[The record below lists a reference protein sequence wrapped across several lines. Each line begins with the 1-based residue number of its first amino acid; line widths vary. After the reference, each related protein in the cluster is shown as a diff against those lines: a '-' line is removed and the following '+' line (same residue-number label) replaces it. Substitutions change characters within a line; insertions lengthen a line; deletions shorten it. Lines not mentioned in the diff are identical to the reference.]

1 MIIYD
6 KVKRFDSETGEPI
19 ERWVQKEV
27 RCDYTGKALDYNDFG
42 PESFCTY
49 QLCYGDH
56 DPCFGS
62 SGDEYQLSKDF
73 KIDIHAFMSQEYH
86 FYSGG
91 GADTK
96 DQYAEWQMM
105 EEAMKDCR
113 NPKSE
118 WYRCYTFDAICRV
131 ARCRTARKLVDD
143 KAITPEQFEVR

>member
-6 KVKRFDSETGEPI
+6 KVKRFNSETGEPV

-27 RCDYTGKALDYNDFG
+27 RCDYTGKVLDYNDFG

-49 QLCYGDH
+49 QLSYGDH
-56 DPCFGS
+56 NPYFGS
-62 SGDEYQLSKDF
+62 SGDEYQLGKDF
-73 KIDIHAFMSQEYH
+73 NIDIHAFMSQEYH
-86 FYSGG
+86 FYSG

-143 KAITPEQFEVR
+143 KVITPEQQFEVK

>member
-6 KVKRFDSETGEPI
+6 KVKRFNSETGEPV

-27 RCDYTGKALDYNDFG
+27 RCDYTGKVLDYNDFG

-49 QLCYGDH
+49 QLSYGDH

-62 SGDEYQLSKDF
+62 SGDEYQLGKDF

-86 FYSGG
+86 FYSGV
-91 GADTK
+91 ADTK

-143 KAITPEQFEVR
+143 KVITPEQQFEVK